1 MLYHAYEFSHALLHP
16 WHRASEIGE
25 ALFDSPQSPWSYVP
39 AFRALGASCRVF
51 NHLTHRYSKPEF
63 GITQTMVQAVPT
75 PVAQVTVLS
84 KPFCDLIRFKR
95 DEAVCGKRDD
105 PKVLIVAPMSG
116 HFATLL
122 RDTVTTMLPEHDTYV
137 TDWRDARE
145 VPVLLGGFDLDDY
158 IQYVIDFIREL
169 GPNTHVIA
177 VCQPAVPVLAAAAVM
192 AQMDDPCTP
201 ASLTLMGGP
210 IDPRRNPTA
219 VNEHAA
225 AHDLDWCRNHV
236 ISYVPLPSVG
246 AMQRVYPGFL
256 QLSGFMSMNMG
267 RHVTAYRDY
276 FLNLVAGDSDSAAQH
291 KRFYDEYLSVMDLP
305 AEFFLDTVDRVFQ
318 RYDLAQG
325 TFDFKGHRVDCGALK
340 KTTLMTV
347 EGELDDI
354 CAVGQTQAAHDLCV
368 NIADQDHYHY
378 EQPGVGHFGV
388 FNGTR
393 WRTEIQPRIR
403 EMIRSTELKQRKT
416 LKQRASAK
424 TKTRAKAR

>member
-1 MLYHAYEFSHALLHP
+1 
-16 WHRASEIGE
+16 
-25 ALFDSPQSPWSYVP
+25 
-39 AFRALGASCRVF
+39 
-51 NHLTHRYSKPEF
+51 
-63 GITQTMVQAVPT
+63 
-75 PVAQVTVLS
+75 
-84 KPFCDLIRFKR
+84 
-95 DEAVCGKRDD
+95 VCGERDD

-122 RDTVTTMLPEHDTYV
+122 RGTVTAMLPDHDTYV
-137 TDWRDARE
+137 TDWRDARD
-145 VPVLLGGFDLDDY
+145 VPVLLGGFGLDDH

-169 GPNTHVIA
+169 GPDTHVVA
-177 VCQPAVPVLAAAAVM
+177 VCQPAVPVLAAAALM

-225 AHDLDWCRNHV
+225 AHDLDWFRNHV
-236 ISYVPLPSVG
+236 ISYVPFPSIG

-267 RHVTAYRDY
+267 RHINAYQDY
-276 FLNLVAGDSDSAAQH
+276 FRHLVTGDADSAAQH

-305 AEFFLDTVDRVFQ
+305 AEFFLDTVDRVFH

-325 TFDFKGHRVDCGALK
+325 TFDFKGQRVDCSALK
-340 KTTLMTV
+340 KTALMTV

-354 CAVGQTQAAHDLCV
+354 CAVGQTQAAHALCP
-368 NIADQDHYHY
+368 NIPAKDHYHY
-378 EQPGVGHFGV
+378 EQPGVGHYGV

-403 EMIRSTELKQRKT
+403 EMIRTTAAKRRAAAKPKARLK
-416 LKQRASAK
+416 A
-424 TKTRAKAR
+424 RAKVR